1 MNSMDEDKPVDTDVV
16 TETADESIESIFEE
30 TGETDV
36 EGKGEGA
43 DMSTLSLDDINSV
56 LKRDFKT
63 KEEALKSLDGLKRL
77 VGDQELA
84 KERKEK
90 KTETKSDVDERIARL
105 EKQIEVKDFLL
116 EVPTAKE
123 HLELVE
129 AYAEKQGITLS
140 EAWNSKFAKFAESSQ
155 TKGEQGK
162 TVINK
167 NRISP
172 VQSQR
177 ISSLAEQARQGNSE
191 AQDALINELIWKK

>member
-1 MNSMDEDKPVDTDVV
+1 MDEDKPVDTDVV

-30 TGETDV
+30 TGDTDV

-105 EKQIEVKDFLL
+105 EKQLEVKDFLL

-129 AYAEKQGITLS
+129 AYAEKQGITVS
-140 EAWNSKFAKFAESSQ
+140 EAWNSKFAKFAEPSQ

-167 NRISP
+167 NRITP

-177 ISSLAEQARQGNSE
+177 ISSLAEQARKGDSQ

>member
-1 MNSMDEDKPVDTDVV
+1 MDEDKPVDTDVV
-16 TETADESIESIFEE
+16 TEAADESIESIFEE
-30 TGETDV
+30 TGDTDV
-36 EGKGEGA
+36 EGKSEGA

-56 LKRDFKT
+56 LKREFKT

-77 VGDQELA
+77 VGDQDLA

-90 KTETKSDVDERIARL
+90 KTETKSDVDDRIARL
-105 EKQIEVKDFLL
+105 EKQLEVKDFLL

-140 EAWNSKFAKFAESSQ
+140 EAWSSKFAKFAESSQ

-167 NRISP
+167 NRITP

>member
-1 MNSMDEDKPVDTDVV
+1 MDEDKPVDTDVV
-16 TETADESIESIFEE
+16 TEAADESIESIFDE
-30 TGETDV
+30 TGDTDV
-36 EGKGEGA
+36 EGKSEGA

-56 LKRDFKT
+56 LKREFKT

-77 VGDQELA
+77 VGDQDLA

-90 KTETKSDVDERIARL
+90 KTETKSDVDDRIARL
-105 EKQIEVKDFLL
+105 EKQLEVKDFLL

-129 AYAEKQGITLS
+129 AYAEKHGMTLS
-140 EAWNSKFAKFAESSQ
+140 EAWSSKFAKFAESSQ
-155 TKGEQGK
+155 AKGEQGR

-167 NRISP
+167 NRINP

-177 ISSLAEQARQGNSE
+177 ISSLAEQARQGSSE

>member
-1 MNSMDEDKPVDTDVV
+1 MDEDKPVDTDVV

-30 TGETDV
+30 TGDTDV
-36 EGKGEGA
+36 EGKSEGA

-56 LKRDFKT
+56 LKREFKT

-77 VGDQELA
+77 VGDQDLA

-105 EKQIEVKDFLL
+105 EKQLEVKDFLL

-167 NRISP
+167 NRITP

-177 ISSLAEQARQGNSE
+177 ISSLAEQARKGDSQ

>member
-1 MNSMDEDKPVDTDVV
+1 MDEDKPVDTDVV

-30 TGETDV
+30 TGDTDV
-36 EGKGEGA
+36 EGKSEGA

-56 LKRDFKT
+56 LKREFKT

-105 EKQIEVKDFLL
+105 EKQLEVKDFLL

-167 NRISP
+167 NRITP

-177 ISSLAEQARQGNSE
+177 ISSLAEQARKGDSQ

>member
-1 MNSMDEDKPVDTDVV
+1 MDEDKPVDTDVV
-16 TETADESIESIFEE
+16 TEAADESIESIFEE

-36 EGKGEGA
+36 EGKSEEA

-77 VGDQELA
+77 VGDQDLA

-90 KTETKSDVDERIARL
+90 KTETKSDVDDRIARL
-105 EKQIEVKDFLL
+105 EKQLEVKDFLL

-129 AYAEKQGITLS
+129 AYAEKHGMTLS
-140 EAWNSKFAKFAESSQ
+140 EAWSSKFAKFAEPSQ
-155 TKGEQGK
+155 TKGEQGR

-167 NRISP
+167 NRINP

-191 AQDALINELIWKK
+191 AQDALINELVWKK

>member
-1 MNSMDEDKPVDTDVV
+1 MDEDKPVDTDVV

>member
-1 MNSMDEDKPVDTDVV
+1 MDEDKPVDTDVV

-30 TGETDV
+30 TGDTDV
-36 EGKGEGA
+36 EGKSEGA

-56 LKRDFKT
+56 LKREFKT

-77 VGDQELA
+77 VGDQDLA

-105 EKQIEVKDFLL
+105 EKQLEVKDFLL

-140 EAWNSKFAKFAESSQ
+140 EAWNSKFVKFAESSQ

-167 NRISP
+167 NRITP

-177 ISSLAEQARQGNSE
+177 ISSLAEQARKGDSQ

>member
-1 MNSMDEDKPVDTDVV
+1 MDEDKPVDTDVV
-16 TETADESIESIFEE
+16 TEAANESIESIFEE
-30 TGETDV
+30 TGDTDV
-36 EGKGEGA
+36 EGKSEGA

-56 LKRDFKT
+56 LKREFKT

-77 VGDQELA
+77 VGDQDLA

-90 KTETKSDVDERIARL
+90 KTETKSDVDDRIARL
-105 EKQIEVKDFLL
+105 EKQLEVKDFLL

-140 EAWNSKFAKFAESSQ
+140 EAWSSKFAKFAESSQ

-167 NRISP
+167 NRITP